1 MDYLLQGMFGERSLT
16 KVAGIYHHQAAAEA
30 GLEQLRNAAGLE
42 RSQVRLLRPQD
53 AQQSNR
59 ELFGRAV
66 EPESAGLARTLV
78 QTHVVGGLA
87 GVVFGVGLY
96 LWLARA
102 AHPFIT
108 SSPLLAFIAIVGFST
123 TFGLMAGGFIA
134 LRPDHIFLISQLRSA
149 LRENRWVVVAH
160 PVNRE
165 QAARAKGLL
174 LQSQAEVHSTL

>member
-1 MDYLLQGMFGERSLT
+1 MDYVLQGMFGERSLT

-30 GLEQLRNAAGLE
+30 GLEQLRNSAGLE

-53 AQQSNR
+53 AKQSHR

-66 EPESAGLARTLV
+66 EPESAGLARTLI
-78 QTHVVGGLA
+78 QTHVIGGMAGAVVGL
-87 GVVFGVGLY
+87 GLY
-96 LWLARA
+96 LWLSRA
-102 AHPFIT
+102 AHPFIA
-108 SSPLLAFIAIVGFST
+108 SSPLLAFIAIVGFAT

-149 LRENRWVVVAH
+149 LRENRWVIVTH

-165 QAARAKGLL
+165 QAARVKELL
-174 LQSQAEVHSTL
+174 VASQAEVHSTL